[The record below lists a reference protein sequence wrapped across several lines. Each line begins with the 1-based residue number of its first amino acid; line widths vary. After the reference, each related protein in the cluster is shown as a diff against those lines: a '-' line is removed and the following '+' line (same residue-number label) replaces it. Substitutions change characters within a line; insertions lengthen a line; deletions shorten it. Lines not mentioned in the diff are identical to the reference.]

1 MLIFR
6 APTCAA
12 FGGAGFVL
20 YETLQTVRKR
30 QPMKRDRKPEE
41 WTQRRIQ
48 SIEVGFQVL
57 RAMEAAE
64 GSLPLR
70 DIAATA
76 GMPASKAHL
85 YLVSFV
91 REGVAFQDP
100 ETGYYGLGRFA
111 IQLGLSA
118 IRQLDVVEL
127 GREELTRVQQATGL
141 AAYLSLWGDR
151 GPGIVSKV
159 DGQRQGSL
167 AVRLGYVLPL
177 LSSATGQ
184 VFLSHLDERET
195 KLVRDEELAA
205 GRKGIVGVSLAAS
218 DLPSLIEQ
226 VRNQGYAMTT
236 NSINMSFAAISAPVF
251 GFDGRIAAAM
261 TVLGS
266 DKSLAGTKKKQ
277 VTTALLDS
285 SRRLS
290 GRMGFSERR
299 SVAKGDVALQG
310 PGRRRRPQRRLA
322 E

>member
-1 MLIFR
+1 
-6 APTCAA
+6 
-12 FGGAGFVL
+12 
-20 YETLQTVRKR
+20 
-30 QPMKRDRKPEE
+30 MKRDAKPEE

-70 DIAATA
+70 DIAAAA

-100 ETGYYGLGRFA
+100 ETGHYGLGRFA

-127 GREELTRVQQATGL
+127 AREELTRVQQATGH

-159 DGQRQGSL
+159 DGLRQGSL

-184 VFLSHLDERET
+184 VFLSYLNDHET
-195 KLVRDEELAA
+195 KSVRDEELAA
-205 GRKGIVGVSLAAS
+205 GRGGNGSPSLAAS
-218 DLPSLIEQ
+218 DLPGLIDK
-226 VRNQGYAMTT
+226 VRGQGYAMTT
-236 NSINMSFAAISAPVF
+236 NSINSSFAAISAPVF
-251 GFDGRIAAAM
+251 GFDGRIAAAL

-277 VTTALLDS
+277 VMTALLES

-299 SVAKGDVALQG
+299 PAAKGEAAIEGSGQK
-310 PGRRRRPQRRLA
+310 RRRPQRRAA